1 MARAATGLGVRD
13 LAKLAG
19 VSPDTVARLERGE
32 TLREGTIAALR
43 ATLEAQGV
51 QFLEGGQV
59 AAGPGVALSTERPST
74 P

>member
-32 TLREGTIAALR
+32 MLRESTIAALR
-43 ATLEAQGV
+43 ITLEGQGV

-59 AAGPGVALSTERPST
+59 AAGPGVAVRESQA
-74 P
+74 